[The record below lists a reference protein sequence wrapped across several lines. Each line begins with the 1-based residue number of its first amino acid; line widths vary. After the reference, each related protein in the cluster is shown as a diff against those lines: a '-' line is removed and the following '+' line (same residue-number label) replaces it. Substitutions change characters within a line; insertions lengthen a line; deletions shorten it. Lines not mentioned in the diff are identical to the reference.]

1 MKVYLYSRGVIS
13 VLKIGQELGYYEC
26 VRERDERRFVTAET
40 MICMASMIF
49 LCYCYL
55 FEINAMPKSFV
66 ATMTKACGLAP
77 DEMRFFDSLRAHLL
91 QIPSKYQLFHR
102 KRAQVFLDFQGKN
115 FNLSRKLVQLTLLDC
130 KTDLNF

>member
-1 MKVYLYSRGVIS
+1 MKWSKDLEFAVSCGLSSIGLMFARAEDRKLMKVYLYSRGVIS

-77 DEMRFFDSLRAHLL
+77 DEMRFFDSLRA
-91 QIPSKYQLFHR
+91 IR
-102 KRAQVFLDFQGKN
+102 EI
-115 FNLSRKLVQLTLLDC
+115 SR
-130 KTDLNF
+130 